1 MKNMENNTSK
11 FKLFIMAAGIG
22 SRNTHYPGLH
32 KGLLPIENI
41 PAISRILQNVA
52 VDVEV
57 VVAVG
62 HLKDQL
68 ISYLKFAHSDRKFTF
83 VDQIPYRGEGVGPA
97 HAVLAA
103 KAELD
108 CPFIIT
114 TCDTIIPT
122 KVQHTCPTEDW
133 IGVDKI
139 SPVTYACIL
148 PDTQV
153 LTRVPNYPIY
163 IGVAGIADW
172 KKYISKLE
180 ETGSKENTDG
190 FSSFKLVPFNWIDS
204 GSDSTYEL
212 LNHSVV
218 VPEKPDQ
225 AVFLVNNKV
234 VKFWVN
240 PEVAEGVYKVATR
253 LGHDVTKISD
263 NMVGYELVEGTLF
276 TDFFTTCQEQL
287 KESLV

>member
-1 MKNMENNTSK
+1 MNK

-32 KGLLPIENI
+32 KALLPIENV

-62 HLKDQL
+62 YLKEQL
-68 ISYLKFAHSDRKFTF
+68 ISYLKYMHPERKFTF
-83 VDQIPYRGEGVGPA
+83 VDQNPYQGVGVGPA

-103 KAELD
+103 KDELN

-114 TCDTIIPT
+114 TCDTVIPS

-139 SPVTYACIL
+139 GAVTYACIEDGAL
-148 PDTQV
+148 V
-153 LTRVPNYPIY
+153 RKSISPIY
-163 IGVAGIADW
+163 IGVAGVADW
-172 KKYISKLE
+172 QKYILRLE
-180 ETGSKENTDG
+180 QTGSKENTDG
-190 FSSFKLVPFNWIDS
+190 FSSFDLVPFNWIDT

-212 LNHSVV
+212 LNHSIV
-218 VPEKPDQ
+218 VPEKEDQ
-225 AVFLVNNKV
+225 AVFLHNDRV
-234 VKFWVN
+234 VKFWTN
-240 PEVAEGVYKVATR
+240 PDVAERVYQVAKR
-253 LGHDVTKISD
+253 LGHDVTKV
-263 NMVGYELVEGTLF
+263 NEHMVGYPLVEGTLF
-276 TDFFTTCQEQL
+276 TDFFTMCQEQL
-287 KESLV
+287 EESLT

>member
-1 MKNMENNTSK
+1 METNTK

-22 SRNTHYPGLH
+22 SRNTHYAGLH

-52 VDVEV
+52 VDVEI

-62 HLKDQL
+62 HLKQQV
-68 ISYLKFAHSDRKFTF
+68 ISYLTFVYPERKFTF
-83 VDQIPYRGEGVGPA
+83 VDQIPFTGSGVGPA

-103 KAELD
+103 KEHLD

-114 TCDTIIPT
+114 TCDTVIPS
-122 KVQHTCPTEDW
+122 KVQHTCPTKDW

-148 PDTQV
+148 PGTSE
-153 LTRVPNYPIY
+153 LTRISNPPIY

-172 KKYISKLE
+172 QKYISRLE

-190 FSSFKLVPFNWIDS
+190 FTTFDLVPFNWIDT

-212 LNHSVV
+212 LNHSII
-218 VPEKPDQ
+218 VPEKEDQ
-225 AVFLVNNKV
+225 AVFIVNNKV
-234 VKFWVN
+234 VKFWIDS
-240 PEVAEGVYKVATR
+240 EIAERVYKVATR
-253 LGHDVTKISD
+253 LGHDVTKIND
-263 NMVGYELVEGTLF
+263 NMLGYELVEGTLF

-287 KESLV
+287 